1 MTLYSS
7 PPDPPEERAC
17 LVGVKLPGATLE
29 QEQENL
35 EELGQLA
42 STAGADVVETIVQQ
56 RTRIDGA
63 TYIGKG
69 KIEEIERLV
78 ADKDINLVIFDDDL
92 TPAQARNIENLVNV
106 NVIDRTELI
115 LDIFSRRART
125 RQAKLQV
132 EIAQLNYALPRL
144 KRLWEHL
151 SRQAGGIGTRGPG
164 ETQLEVDRR
173 RVRERISYLKK
184 ELAKISK
191 RVGERRKNRRDVFNA
206 AIVGYTNAGKSTLL
220 NHLSGA
226 GVLESS
232 RLFSTL
238 DSISRKVEFPDGEEF
253 VLTDT
258 VGFIRKLP
266 THLVASF
273 KATLIDVAEADLLLH
288 LVDVSSPF
296 FEDRIVIVNDVLEK
310 VLTKNTD
317 RSEKTEMIPTIVVFN
332 KTDQESGK
340 RAVIAA
346 LKSYPFSTS
355 ISAAEGDGIDTLL
368 LMIKAQI
375 DKDRVKAR
383 VELSVSDGKTIAF
396 IESSAR
402 ILERAMEEETIVFVL
417 ITDKK
422 DLGKLEKAGNARVTI
437 LPQNSN
443 G

>member
-1 MTLYSS
+1 MTLYS
-7 PPDPPEERAC
+7 PPPEKPEERAC
-17 LVGVKLPGATLE
+17 LVGVKLPGATFE
-29 QEQENL
+29 QERENL

-42 STAGADVVETIVQQ
+42 STAGADVVETVVQQ

-78 ADKDINLVIFDDDL
+78 EDKDINLVIFDDDL
-92 TPAQARNIENLVNV
+92 SPAQARNIENFVKV

-115 LDIFSRRART
+115 LDIFSRGART
-125 RQAKLQV
+125 KQAKLQV

-144 KRLWEHL
+144 KRLWDHL

-173 RVRERISYLKK
+173 RVRERISFIKK

-191 RVGERRKNRRDVFNA
+191 RVGERRKKRSEVFNVT
-206 AIVGYTNAGKSTLL
+206 IVGYTNAGKSTLL

-232 RLFSTL
+232 QLFSTL
-238 DSISRKVEFPDGEEF
+238 DSISRKVGFGDGEEF

-266 THLVASF
+266 THLVESF
-273 KATLIDVAEADLLLH
+273 KATLVDVEEADLLLH
-288 LVDVSSPF
+288 LVDISSPF
-296 FEDRIVIVNDVLEK
+296 FEDRIVVVNDVLEK
-310 VLTKNTD
+310 VLMKNSD
-317 RSEKTEMIPTIVVFN
+317 RSEKTGMIPTIVVFN
-332 KTDQESGK
+332 KTDQVVNKG
-340 RAVIAA
+340 AVSAA
-346 LKSYPFSTS
+346 MKSHPFSAS
-355 ISAAEGDGIDTLL
+355 ISAVEGDGVEGLL
-368 LMIKAQI
+368 RMIKDQV
-375 DKDRVKAR
+375 DKNRVKAR

-396 IESSAR
+396 IEASAR
-402 ILERAMEEETIVFVL
+402 ILERVVEGEMIGFLL

-422 DLGKLEKAGNARVTI
+422 DLGRIEKAGNVRVTI
-437 LPQNSN
+437 LP
-443 G
+443 

>member
-1 MTLYSS
+1 MTLYS
-7 PPDPPEERAC
+7 PPPEKPEERAC
-17 LVGVKLPGATLE
+17 LVGVKLPGATFE
-29 QEQENL
+29 QERENL

-42 STAGADVVETIVQQ
+42 STAGADVVETVVQQ

-78 ADKDINLVIFDDDL
+78 EDKDINLVIFDDDL
-92 TPAQARNIENLVNV
+92 SPAQARNIENLVKV

-115 LDIFSRRART
+115 LDIFSRGART

-144 KRLWEHL
+144 KRLWDHL

-173 RVRERISYLKK
+173 RVRERISFIKK

-191 RVGERRKNRRDVFNA
+191 RVGERRKKRSEVFNVT
-206 AIVGYTNAGKSTLL
+206 IVGYTNAGKSTLL

-232 RLFSTL
+232 QLFSTL
-238 DSISRKVEFPDGEEF
+238 DSISRKVGFGDGEEF

-266 THLVASF
+266 THLVESF
-273 KATLIDVAEADLLLH
+273 KATLVDVEEADLLLH
-288 LVDVSSPF
+288 LVDISSPF
-296 FEDRIVIVNDVLEK
+296 FEDRIVVVNDVLEK
-310 VLTKNTD
+310 VLMKNSD
-317 RSEKTEMIPTIVVFN
+317 RSEKTNMIPTIVVFN
-332 KTDQESGK
+332 KTDQVVNK
-340 RAVIAA
+340 VAVSAA
-346 LKSYPFSTS
+346 MKSHLFSAS
-355 ISAAEGDGIDTLL
+355 ISAVEGDGVEGLL
-368 LMIKAQI
+368 RMIKDQV
-375 DKDRVKAR
+375 DKNRVKAR

-396 IESSAR
+396 IEASAR
-402 ILERAMEEETIVFVL
+402 ILERVVEEEMIGFLL

-422 DLGKLEKAGNARVTI
+422 DLGRIEKAGNVRVTI
-437 LPQNSN
+437 LP
-443 G
+443 